1 MSKDFEQEIIL
12 KVTNGDTDAFEF
24 LVKKYEK
31 QMFVMVANLLKMPDR
46 VEDIVQDVFVNAY
59 KHIKKFD
66 PDMGQFSTWIFR
78 IARNKCLNEIKRKK
92 ERSLTEAYDTPEKEN
107 PEKDLIHKELLIKLE
122 KSLDRL
128 PYKHKVVFV
137 LAELQGLSY
146 EEIAQIE
153 QTNIGTVKSRL
164 FRARK
169 KLRSI
174 LEPYRG

>member
-1 MSKDFEQEIIL
+1 MSKGFEKEIIL

-31 QMFVMVANLLKMPDR
+31 QVFIMVANLLKMPDR
-46 VEDIVQDVFVNAY
+46 LEDIVQDIFFNAY

-66 PDMGQFSTWIFR
+66 PDLGRFSTWIFR

-92 ERSLTEAYDTPEKEN
+92 ERSFPEVYDTPEKGN
-107 PEKDLIHKELLIKLE
+107 PEKDLIHKEFMAKLD

-128 PYKHKVVFV
+128 PYKHKIVFV
-137 LAELQGLSY
+137 LADLQGLSY

-153 QTNIGTVKSRL
+153 QTNTGTVKSRL
-164 FRARK
+164 FRARH
-169 KLRSI
+169 KLRST
-174 LEPYRG
+174 LEPYRS